1 MRCDLAASLLH
12 SPAVLYLDE
21 PTIGL
26 DAVAKLAVRDFV
38 RKLNRE
44 RGVTIILTTHDMND
58 IEALCTRVI
67 VIDEGRIVSDGALAD
82 LRARVTTERWLIV
95 DLERAEDEVSDPQ
108 AAVVSREGSR
118 VCLSFDPEQVSAAAL
133 IGRITA
139 AHAIRDLFVEN
150 PPIEQIIARLY
161 ARERS

>member
-1 MRCDLAASLLH
+1 
-12 SPAVLYLDE
+12 
-21 PTIGL
+21 
-26 DAVAKLAVRDFV
+26 
-38 RKLNRE
+38 
-44 RGVTIILTTHDMND
+44 MND